1 MAAEQTTVHNNN
13 NEQAVGKCLVG
24 IHMRIRVMRYWEFF
38 PDQLQTQYKR
48 CIGPPR
54 SQM

>member
-1 MAAEQTTVHNNN
+1 MTPLISRMPANTTRTTV
-13 NEQAVGKCLVG
+13 VR
-24 IHMRIRVMRYWEFF
+24 MRTRVMQYWEFF